1 MIDQRVLKMERRAKE
16 LFVGKVDK
24 FMWGSEVDYKIGES
38 SLADRCISYHDK
50 VVEAQRD
57 AYGVLSN
64 RAKGHGETSLESAV
78 KRARDYLA
86 LCNAD
91 DGKVEKLIENL
102 QSIVDGQCK
111 MRDSDFCV
119 VVWMSVLGLLV
130 SYFGVLMRVV
140 AHDSVGQIMY
150 IFIFGG
156 VLAVFV
162 AMPIVR
168 RRREWNRAFS
178 EGNIHKIKE
187 VISDLA
193 IYQLTDSRRLLLP
206 VSRVHKVQR
215 PDC

>member
-1 MIDQRVLKMERRAKE
+1 MGRIDQ
-16 LFVGKVDK
+16 

-57 AYGVLSN
+57 TDGVLSN
-64 RAKGHGETSLESAV
+64 RGKGYGEMPLESAV

-102 QSIVDGQCK
+102 QNIVDEQCE
-111 MRDSDFCV
+111 MRDSDFSV
-119 VVWMSVLGLLV
+119 VIWISILGLLV

-140 AHDSVGQIMY
+140 AHDSIGQIMY
-150 IFIFGG
+150 IVFFVG

-178 EGNIHKIKE
+178 EGNIHKLKE